1 MGGCFMLS
9 ALLQTIANL
18 GFDASAVSN
27 AFNAIMATVQ
37 AGDTSSLEGL
47 GGIFT
52 GILSIITG
60 LSSADISTVINALVS
75 SIIELLSSDSATSVL
90 STITGA

>member
-1 MGGCFMLS
+1 MLS

-27 AFNAIMATVQ
+27 AFNAIIATVQ
-37 AGDTSSLEGL
+37 NGDVSSLEGL
-47 GGIFT
+47 SGIFT
-52 GILSIITG
+52 GILSVITG
-60 LSSADISTVINALVS
+60 LSAADISTVISSLVS
-75 SIIELLSSDSATSVL
+75 SVIEVLSNDAASSVL